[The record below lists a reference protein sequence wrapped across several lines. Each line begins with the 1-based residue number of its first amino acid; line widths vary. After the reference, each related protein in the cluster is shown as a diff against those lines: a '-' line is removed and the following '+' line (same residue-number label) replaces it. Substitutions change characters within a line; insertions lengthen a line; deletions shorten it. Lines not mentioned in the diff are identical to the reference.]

1 MVGQDNLKGAPM
13 YEALVDLAGRMEK
26 NGMAPVELNVI
37 GGFAL
42 MLHGV
47 RPVDGV
53 TDIDYVGSSLSV
65 DMNLLIEDVG
75 LAHGMEPGWINKD
88 GMASGMS
95 MEDFELSTG
104 KLHFRH
110 ALDVGG
116 IHINILDET
125 DLLRLKVI
133 AVDTAMTELE
143 ATGEFAR
150 TKDFH
155 DIGLLM
161 EKLGMTE
168 HDISKEYGSYMICLP
183 DTEELIRAIGN
194 GGSDAGID
202 MIEERRRKF
211 SAARRDALG
220 RSMFDGAGDLDSF
233 MGSINSLLGSLKR
246 TDGGAGKKI

>member
-1 MVGQDNLKGAPM
+1 MSYK
-13 YEALVDLAGRMEK
+13 
-26 NGMAPVELNVI
+26 
-37 GGFAL
+37 
-42 MLHGV
+42 
-47 RPVDGV
+47 RPDTGNSMN
-53 TDIDYVGSSLSV
+53 DYFSSLM
-65 DMNLLIEDVG
+65 DFNR
-75 LAHGMEPGWINKD
+75 LAPKILQAKTEQEFDAWLDKLVQID
-88 GMASGMS
+88 RR
-95 MEDFELSTG
+95 ST
-104 KLHFRH
+104 
-110 ALDVGG
+110 GG

-202 MIEERRRKF
+202 MIEERRREF

-233 MGSINSLLGSLKR
+233 MDSINSLLGSLKR